1 MAEPEGG
8 RRCLFCGTTSGKR
21 TREHVWRNALREQFP
36 PASSLTF
43 WESSAS
49 LSREF
54 VQTRPISQFDMTLN
68 GVCSDCNSGWL
79 NSLEDDALPTLISL
93 GRMEGSAPTREQL
106 RSFAFWAVVRAMIRT
121 HTSIAGHAPASLFT
135 SAYQNRAS
143 QVLPPGCIVLV
154 APTQP
159 VDMEAGTHQ
168 SAVIDSGYVG
178 HVAVSFGLL
187 LISVFLA
194 SRHHLSG
201 QFAARGAKQVRGW
214 FPGTL
219 GEVAPDFA
227 SHRFPPRYLTPTE
240 AKVAGSCLGF
250 FLDDS
255 PRDQFGTRLSLDE
268 SVPKPRRGE
277 VPWRGIRKI
286 VQPVE

>member
-1 MAEPEGG
+1 MTESESGS
-8 RRCLFCGTTSGKR
+8 RCLFCCTTSGKR

-43 WESSAS
+43 WESSSS

-54 VQTRPISQFDMTLN
+54 VQTRPISQFDMALN

-93 GRMEGSAPTREQL
+93 GRMEGGPPTREQL

-121 HTSIAGHAPASLFT
+121 HTSMAGHAPASLFA
-135 SAYQNRAS
+135 SAYKNRVS
-143 QVLPPGCIVLV
+143 QVLPSGCIVLV

-159 VDMEAGTHQ
+159 VAMEAGTHQ

-187 LISVFLA
+187 LVSVFLA
-194 SRHHLSG
+194 THHPLSG
-201 QFAARGAKQVRGW
+201 QFTARGAKQVRGW

-219 GEVAPDFA
+219 WEVAPTCEP
-227 SHRFPPRYLTPTE
+227 HRFAPRYLTPTE
-240 AKVAGSCLGF
+240 ARVAGSCLGF
-250 FLDDS
+250 FLDNS
-255 PRDQFGTRLSLDE
+255 PCDQFGTPVTLDV
-268 SVPKPRRGE
+268 VPKSRRGE
-277 VPWRGIRKI
+277 VPWRGIRKR
-286 VQPVE
+286 VGPA